1 MEIRPSAPRR
11 FKTNFSGLYDLGIDI
26 IQDLEKRGYSVPV
39 SSMLMRIGKMVIIPQ
54 MLEKGISEEEM
65 KSDERKCLAIIE
77 TFIVKSAAYW
87 EQIKNHDEKFLVDN
101 SSVLFSDLPE
111 NYVNGFKDLFAMK
124 DRGELI
130 VKKEDLDDL
139 WQFLEAMV
147 RISIKHIHLT
157 REPNELLKGTE
168 KYYGKEYFPSLR
180 INKLIEIWQVKM

>member
-1 MEIRPSAPRR
+1 METRPSAPRR

-39 SSMLMRIGKMVIIPQ
+39 SSMLMRIGKMIIIPQ
-54 MLEKGISEEEM
+54 MSEKGVSPEELQ
-65 KSDERKCLAIIE
+65 SDEKKCLVMIE

-101 SSVLFSDLPE
+101 SSVLFSDLPK
-111 NYVNGFKDLFAMK
+111 NYVDGFKDLFAMK

-157 REPNELLKGTE
+157 REPDSCGKYTKDYSPTLKIG
-168 KYYGKEYFPSLR
+168 
-180 INKLIEIWQVKM
+180 KLIEIWQVKM